1 MCKIV
6 IRSIQT
12 LPFPSIL
19 LVAKA
24 TTSHNVKDVN
34 KSSFFQILDV
44 QARLDNKCKIFKFGS
59 SSNQAYKK

>member
-12 LPFPSIL
+12 LLFPSIL

-24 TTSHNVKDVN
+24 TTSNNVKDVN
-34 KSSFFQILDV
+34 KSSFF
-44 QARLDNKCKIFKFGS
+44 
-59 SSNQAYKK
+59 SNIEC